1 MASNSFTSSSVKIF
15 KQSSIFGKK
24 MFYQIKVMVM
34 MKNYDQSVE
43 INHIIQIGLIF
54 LLIPIVIAKLNKRY
68 Y

>member
-1 MASNSFTSSSVKIF
+1 MASNSFTSSSVNIF

-34 MKNYDQSVE
+34 IKNYDQSVE